1 MRFFTYF
8 VKSLNVL
15 NLLLIAAV
23 ASLAVYLLFPYLNSK
38 VTYRPPAV
46 SKQTSTS
53 QQEASPAN
61 QVSSA
66 SDYTVVAEQNIF
78 HPDRKIP
85 PENKDDKP
93 LAKPE
98 IFLYGTLLADN
109 VRIAYIEDKKSPQTT
124 PGRGNRQTVVKQ
136 GDVVSG
142 FTLKS
147 VEQDKIVLVR
157 GEEQMV
163 VYLQDAKKTRTTV
176 MPTQQ
181 PGMQPGGR
189 PSSPMPSGGPQ
200 PGTMPTSPPGVSA
213 LSPPLPTSGAT
224 ATGAAG
230 SQPVRQPTRPVPT
243 RTNPA
248 QSASQPT
255 Q

>member
-1 MRFFTYF
+1 M
-8 VKSLNVL
+8 
-15 NLLLIAAV
+15 
-23 ASLAVYLLFPYLNSK
+23 
-38 VTYRPPAV
+38 
-46 SKQTSTS
+46 
-53 QQEASPAN
+53 
-61 QVSSA
+61 
-66 SDYTVVAEQNIF
+66 VAEQNVF

-98 IFLYGTLLADN
+98 IFLYGTLLTDN
-109 VRIAYIEDKKSPQTT
+109 MRIAYIEDKKSPQTT

-147 VEQDKIVLVR
+147 VEPDKIVLVR

-189 PSSPMPSGGPQ
+189 PSSPMPGGPQ
-200 PGTMPTSPPGVSA
+200 PGPMPTTPPGVSA
-213 LSPPLPTSGAT
+213 LSPMQAVPQQPAPPLLPRLPRVHRPR
-224 ATGAAG
+224 G
-230 SQPVRQPTRPVPT
+230 SQQGRPGRTLLSPHPNRHREHFPLNPVYCFFAFFVLRFR
-243 RTNPA
+243 RTGVACTKNI
-248 QSASQPT
+248 SD
-255 Q
+255 

>member
-23 ASLAVYLLFPYLNSK
+23 ASLAVYLLFPLLNSN
-38 VTYRPPAV
+38 VNYRPPAV
-46 SKQTSTS
+46 PKQTSTS
-53 QQEASPAN
+53 QEQAPSAS

-66 SDYTVVAEQNIF
+66 SDYIVVAEQNVF
-78 HPDRKIP
+78 HPERKIP

-98 IFLYGTLLADN
+98 IFLYGTLLTDN
-109 VRIAYIEDKKSPQTT
+109 MRIAYIEDRKSPQTT

-147 VEQDKIVLVR
+147 VEPDRIVLVR

-163 VYLQDAKKTRTTV
+163 VYLQDAKKTRSTV

-189 PSSPMPSGGPQ
+189 PSSSPMPGGPQ
-200 PGTMPTSPPGVSA
+200 PGPMPTPPGASA
-213 LSPPLPTSGAT
+213 PSPMQAVPQPAPGS
-224 ATGAAG
+224 AAG
-230 SQPVRQPTRPVPT
+230 SQATRQPSRPA
-243 RTNPA
+243 RTNPT
-248 QSASQPT
+248 QSAPQPSQ
-255 Q
+255 